1 MERSYGFTYIY
12 GMSTYYLKVFIIPS
26 ENRTS
31 ADPCCNW
38 HAKDE
43 VVFVHIDL
51 TNILRQLFWLRVA
64 NYSHV
69 FDGLLKL
76 VVRLEKVVAEAPEVF
91 LQILLSLKFEYC
103 IIH

>member
-1 MERSYGFTYIY
+1 MDTN
-12 GMSTYYLKVFIIPS
+12 YLKVFIIAS

-38 HAKDE
+38 HVKDE

-51 TNILRQLFWLRVA
+51 TNILCQVFRLRVA

-69 FDGLLKL
+69 FDDLLKL
-76 VVRLEKVVAEAPEVF
+76 VVRLEKVIAEAPEVF
-91 LQILLSLKFEYC
+91 LQIFLSLKFESA
-103 IIH
+103 